1 MAQLQ
6 VQERRSIHVCE
17 TVQLAEGETQ
27 IVIVLPE
34 PVPQGKALDLRVEV
48 SGNYQDAPPQA

>member
-1 MAQLQ
+1 MAEVQL
-6 VQERRSIHVCE
+6 QERRTVHVSE

-34 PVPQGKALDLRVEV
+34 PVPAAKVLDLRVEV
-48 SGNYQDAPPQA
+48 SGNYQDAPPPA